1 MRASI
6 VMEAEGMKSAVRS
19 SFWVVAVAVT
29 AIAGCSLPPGSAEEP
44 RAPATAREVADPDAA
59 REFPAAAAVDYQ
71 LGGAYPPPAGFGV
84 VVRDSTVQ
92 PAPGV
97 YNICYVSGF
106 QTQPAERE
114 LWLRDRR
121 DMVLFGDDGL
131 PVVDEEWPDELIV
144 DTSTADKR
152 RRLTEIEDRTIKS
165 CSAAGFDA
173 VEIDNLDSYS
183 RSDGALTAEDNLAFA
198 AELARVAHGAGLLIG
213 QKNAAELSS
222 RAKEQAGFDFAVAEE
237 CLQYDECADYTAVYD
252 DRVIG
257 IEYTDTLAEPPAET
271 CARPDRLKA
280 TVIRDR
286 QLVAIGDEGYFY
298 FQC

>member
-1 MRASI
+1 MR
-6 VMEAEGMKSAVRS
+6 SAVRS
-19 SFWVVAVAVT
+19 SFWMVVVAVT
-29 AIAGCSLPPGSAEEP
+29 ATAGCSLPSGSAEEP
-44 RAPATAREVADPDAA
+44 RALETAPEVADSDAA
-59 REFPAAAAVDYQ
+59 REFPTAAAVDYQ
-71 LGGAYPPPAGFGV
+71 LGGAYPPPAGVGV
-84 VVRDSTVQ
+84 VVRDSTAR

-97 YNICYVSGF
+97 YNICYVNGF

-121 DMVLFGDDGL
+121 DLVLFGDDGL
-131 PVVDEEWPDELIV
+131 PVVDEKWPDELIV
-144 DTSTADKR
+144 DTSTADR
-152 RRLTEIEDRTIKS
+152 RRQLAEIQDRTIKA

-183 RSDGALTAEDNLAFA
+183 RSEGALTVEDNLAFA

-213 QKNAAELSS
+213 QKNSAELGSQ
-222 RAKEQAGFDFAVAEE
+222 AEEQAGFDFAVAEE
-237 CLQYDECADYTAVYD
+237 CLQYNECAVYTAVHG

-257 IEYTDTLAEPPAET
+257 IEYTDNLAEPPAET